1 MARSDISSLL
11 ETATLDSL
19 LEAWRHTPA
28 TELAN
33 LLDQVPV
40 AELDQVITGN
50 AVEGLARLTRIPE
63 DIDPRIAGSLA
74 RWLAAPPWHATG
86 AKPFYKQVFKRL
98 GEIAD
103 PRGLATL
110 PAARKAIKKTVK
122 GQTMCGWLVEQIDA
136 TVATLRA
143 TRGDAPAL
151 SAADRRLVVRAGK
164 LLAKRPVQPKQPS
177 KRTNAAAEL
186 LAAIRAAP
194 GDDAARQVY
203 ADVLT
208 EKADPRG
215 AFITMQLARAGTPPT
230 TAQRKQELDLLAKHV
245 RVWLGELGAVVGN
258 LSKYMLEVGPERGGG
273 LRFERGFLASCLLRG
288 SRNKIAAIAAH
299 PDLATVESLALGDHG
314 HLVLE
319 ASELPA
325 LDELSM
331 DPAHLDVLLGCRAAA
346 RLQTLDLWAS
356 QRDEALIAGVGRCM
370 QLPALR
376 TLSVFLTSDG
386 LDDLAKRTFRAAL
399 EIPQLQTV
407 HAETALG
414 GGDYVR
420 KGKGW
425 SFVPTETRDWRLPKR
440 LADAYR
446 ALP

>member
-1 MARSDISSLL
+1 VARSDITSLL

-122 GQTMCGWLVEQIDA
+122 GQTMCSWLVEQIDA

-164 LLAKRPVQPKQPS
+164 LLAKRPVQPKQQPS

-186 LAAIRAAP
+186 LAAIRADP

-258 LSKYMLEVGPERGGG
+258 LSKYMLEVGPERDRG

-325 LDELSM
+325 LEELSM
-331 DPAHLDVLLGCRAAA
+331 DPAYLDALLGCRAAA
-346 RLQTLDLWAS
+346 RLQTLDLRAS

-376 TLSVFLTSDG
+376 TLRVFLTSDG

-399 EIPQLQTV
+399 DIPQLETV

-420 KGKGW
+420 QGKSW
-425 SFVPTETRDWRLPKR
+425 SFVSGEGLPKR

-446 ALP
+446 AL